1 MLSACSYLTV
11 YIYIYI
17 YITECGRTEINTTKE
32 MSENVVQPGIEPG
45 SPDPYIYIYIYI
57 YYESKRIRKISV
69 TLSFTPWGDRQTV
82 FYYGEK
88 HTLYTIIYDITACE
102 DIN

>member
-1 MLSACSYLTV
+1 MLFSQ
-11 YIYIYI
+11 
-17 YITECGRTEINTTKE
+17 EH
-32 MSENVVQPGIEPG
+32 
-45 SPDPYIYIYIYI
+45 IYIYI

-102 DIN
+102 DVN

>member
-1 MLSACSYLTV
+1 MV
-11 YIYIYI
+11 I
-17 YITECGRTEINTTKE
+17 
-32 MSENVVQPGIEPG
+32 
-45 SPDPYIYIYIYI
+45 
-57 YYESKRIRKISV
+57 YESKRIRKISV

>member
-1 MLSACSYLTV
+1 MEHGSLFLTDL
-11 YIYIYI
+11 IPREARAARIRAKNI
-17 YITECGRTEINTTKE
+17 FI
-32 MSENVVQPGIEPG
+32 S
-45 SPDPYIYIYIYI
+45 I

-102 DIN
+102 DVN

>member
-1 MLSACSYLTV
+1 MD
-11 YIYIYI
+11 
-17 YITECGRTEINTTKE
+17 IN
-32 MSENVVQPGIEPG
+32 
-45 SPDPYIYIYIYI
+45 
-57 YYESKRIRKISV
+57 ESKRIRKISV

>member
-1 MLSACSYLTV
+1 MRGNHEATARKNGYIQTYLKIQNNTIHIFG
-11 YIYIYI
+11 YIY
-17 YITECGRTEINTTKE
+17 N
-32 MSENVVQPGIEPG
+32 
-45 SPDPYIYIYIYI
+45 
-57 YYESKRIRKISV
+57 ESKRIRKISV

-102 DIN
+102 DVN

>member
-1 MLSACSYLTV
+1 MVT
-11 YIYIYI
+11 
-17 YITECGRTEINTTKE
+17 TGRAHCIHNC
-32 MSENVVQPGIEPG
+32 
-45 SPDPYIYIYIYI
+45 IYIYI